1 VDSSD
6 KTAIAQASDGRTA
19 DFVSTE
25 RFMTSLETIIVGA
38 GPYGLSVGAHLSGAN
53 LDYALIGSPME
64 SWRAHMP
71 GGMAL
76 KSERFAS
83 NLSDP
88 DGQYTLERFSALRGT
103 SYSPK
108 GVPLPIAEFLDYA
121 EWFRRQ
127 AALDVW
133 DTKLRKLRR
142 VAGGFELTLDDR
154 VVLVKRVILAT
165 GHLAFRHFPQAL
177 ENLARDV
184 PELVSHS
191 ADHRDL
197 RKFSGRDVTVV
208 GCGQSGLETAALL
221 HEQGASVRV
230 LARAAAIDWNA
241 ELDAVKSLYKRWRW
255 PDSGLGDGWRSLAY
269 SELPR
274 LFFLLPETMRRRIV
288 ATANGPSGA
297 WWLKNRVI
305 DKVSLLTGHEVIAA
319 TERHGRVRLSVRG
332 NNGAVQIE
340 TDHVIAATGYRVD
353 LSRLPFLDAALRAEI
368 KTSAG
373 APVLNRALE
382 ASVPNLHFVG
392 LASALTFG
400 PVMRFVYG
408 ARHAATILR
417 SRIGTS
423 TRQRARYWS
432 LGARRGGRRLKAIG
446 VADPRS

>member
-1 VDSSD
+1 
-6 KTAIAQASDGRTA
+6 
-19 DFVSTE
+19 
-25 RFMTSLETIIVGA
+25 MTSLETVIVGA
-38 GPYGLSVGAHLSGAN
+38 GPYGLSVGAHLRGKN
-53 LDYALIGSPME
+53 LDHVLIGSPME
-64 SWRAHMP
+64 SWRTHMP
-71 GGMAL
+71 SGMAL

-88 DGQYTLERFSALRGT
+88 HGQYTLERYSVSRGIP
-103 SYSPK
+103 YSPK
-108 GVPLPIAEFLDYA
+108 GVPLPIGEFLDYA
-121 EWFRRQ
+121 NWFQRR

-133 DTKLRKLRR
+133 DSKLRR
-142 VAGGFELTLDDR
+142 LRAAAGGFELTFDDR
-154 VVLVKRVILAT
+154 SVLAKRVILAT
-165 GHLAFRHFPQAL
+165 GHLAFRHFPKAL
-177 ENLARDV
+177 ENLAREA

-197 RKFSGRDVTVV
+197 TKFTGRDVTVI

-241 ELDAVKSLYKRWRW
+241 ELDAVKSLYKRLRW

-274 LFFLLPETMRRRIV
+274 WFFLLPETMRRRIV
-288 ATANGPSGA
+288 ATANGPSGS
-297 WWLKNRVI
+297 WWLKDRVI

-319 TERHGRVRLSVRG
+319 GERNGRLQLSIRA
-332 NNGAVQIE
+332 NNRAVQIE

-353 LSRLPFLDAALRAEI
+353 LTRLLFLDPALCAAI
-368 KTSAG
+368 KTSG
-373 APVLNRALE
+373 GMPLLNTALE

-408 ARHAATILR
+408 ARHAATIL
-417 SRIGTS
+417 SLHIGTS
-423 TRQRARYWS
+423 TRRHAKHWSFGSRDRAR
-432 LGARRGGRRLKAIG
+432 RLEAIEL
-446 VADPRS
+446 ADPRS